1 MRITTHGMSRL
12 STARMYIVHVCCT
25 AFACARYSVYLLWEH
40 FHRQCSAFHIA
51 RLYKVSM
58 RSSPN
63 ELISHSSDIDKSL
76 IYYLNKMLTE
86 IQEHFPLT
94 HFSAYRGSG
103 KGAQQTADRNGT
115 WTDEIKCYRS
125 IPRIGSSVSS
135 LLIAVSNISPGHMK
149 LVNSNKL
156 PIRFSKACSSVE

>member
-12 STARMYIVHVCCT
+12 STARMYIMYVCCT
-25 AFACARYSVYLLWEH
+25 AFACARYSVCLLWEH
-40 FHRQCSAFHIA
+40 FHRQCSAFHTA

-86 IQEHFPLT
+86 IQEHFLHT
-94 HFSAYRGSG
+94 HLSACRGIG
-103 KGAQQTADRNGT
+103 TGAQETTDRNGT
-115 WTDEIKCYRS
+115 
-125 IPRIGSSVSS
+125 
-135 LLIAVSNISPGHMK
+135 
-149 LVNSNKL
+149 
-156 PIRFSKACSSVE
+156 